1 MTGRW
6 FRLPAILWLTL
17 AAAGCTLLPE
27 QPAVDRAWF
36 LLEVPDPAPV
46 ERAPVLVELGSV
58 RIAPAVAGKG
68 LVYRLGPY
76 RYESDFY
83 NEWFLSPREHFEQIL
98 RERWTQAGAP
108 VTLVT
113 DARADPR
120 ALQVDVLVTALHG
133 DLEGSGTGTA
143 RAGLRVFVQGRT
155 DSKLW
160 DLEQPVVLATRSP
173 EALVAA
179 LSSAMG
185 ALLGDLERQLAQQVG
200 N

>member
-1 MTGRW
+1 MICHW
-6 FRLPAILWLTL
+6 FRPAAILWLAF

-36 LLEVPDPAPV
+36 LLEIPDPAAV
-46 ERAPVLVELGSV
+46 ERPPVPVELGSV

-98 RERWTQAGAP
+98 RERWTRTDGS
-108 VTLVT
+108 VNLVT
-113 DARADPR
+113 DARSHPGS
-120 ALQVDVLVTALHG
+120 LQIDVLITALHG
-133 DLEGSGTGTA
+133 DLGAGGTGAA

-155 DSKLW
+155 DSRLW
-160 DLEQPVVLATRSP
+160 DLEQTVDLATRSP

-185 ALLGDLERQLAQQVG
+185 ELLAELEDRLARQAG
-200 N
+200 G